1 MKTFQV
7 TMLGAAALAL
17 ALTAHAGDDRA
28 KAVTMLKRD
37 FHAKGIAG
45 MDRLNED
52 GLQAV
57 CNRSGNHPPKPIA
70 ERLER
75 DQLEAIKYPADGRF
89 LGDWKSGER
98 IAQDGRGMT
107 WSDRGAGANGGSCY
121 NCHQIGPNETSFGSI
136 GMSLHQ
142 FGKTRGNSPQIQKYV
157 YGKIYNAKAFNLCS
171 AMPRFGHSGTLT
183 EQQIKDLVALL
194 LDPGSPVNK

>member
-75 DQLEAIKYPADGRF
+75 DQLEGIKYAADGKF
-89 LGDWKSGER
+89 LGNWKSGER
-98 IAQDGRGMT
+98 IAQNGRGMT
-107 WSDRGAGANGGSCY
+107 
-121 NCHQIGPNETSFGSI
+121 
-136 GMSLHQ
+136 
-142 FGKTRGNSPQIQKYV
+142 
-157 YGKIYNAKAFNLCS
+157 
-171 AMPRFGHSGTLT
+171 
-183 EQQIKDLVALL
+183 
-194 LDPGSPVNK
+194 